1 LLEGAGALEVWI
13 RRVKVGD
20 EAADLVGLGELVAV
34 GGASP
39 LADVKVRK
47 TRGAVEEA
55 LLPSFLGTGLEEEG
69 AGTAKVLASPLL

>member
-20 EAADLVGLGELVAV
+20 EAADLVGLGELVAA

-39 LADVKVRK
+39 LAD
-47 TRGAVEEA
+47 VEEA

-69 AGTAKVLASPLL
+69 AGTAKVLAGPLL